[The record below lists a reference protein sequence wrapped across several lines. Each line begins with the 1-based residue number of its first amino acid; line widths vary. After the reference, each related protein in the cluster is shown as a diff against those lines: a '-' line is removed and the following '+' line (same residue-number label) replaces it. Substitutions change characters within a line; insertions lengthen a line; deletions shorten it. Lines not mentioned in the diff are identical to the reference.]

1 MTPEEKARQKIDK
14 KLEAA
19 GWTVQDKKD
28 IDLYASLGVAVRE
41 FTTADNHEV
50 DYALFID
57 GDPVGLVEAK
67 EDNQGVNLT
76 NNALEQNMGYVQ
88 VGLKNHEEEKDRL
101 RFIYEATSIKT
112 LFVDLKDPQPR
123 TREIFS
129 FHCPETLKLWIEEY
143 EREQTT
149 LRGRLLHFPELPT
162 NGFRECQINAIVNLE
177 KSFGKNHPRALVQMA
192 TGAGKTFTAI
202 TACYRLLKSAKAKR
216 ILFLVDT
223 KQLGEQAET
232 EYKNYQP
239 YDSQDKLASL
249 YNITRIQTSN
259 ISQDTQICIS
269 TIQRLYS
276 AQFTWEIPQETDIPY
291 FRNKGVRGQLL
302 ATEKPLKPGLR
313 GITLYAHGRMVNAP
327 EFFGVGESSHF
338 YSYLTGW
345 LDLDFVD
352 EQDEDIIS
360 TDRQSLS
367 WDLPIT
373 SELQEKLKQL
383 LSSVE
388 RDWREKRKVTRE
400 RKIKEQTRIDIGT
413 WYPTLS
419 PQIKEGVEKI
429 VNSVV
434 ENSEME
440 GEKQSEVVGMLHSL
454 IPEYAQY
461 HWRHLHKIVQ
471 DASYNDYKNEDFYR
485 AVDET
490 IKRYESLTQK
500 KSGQS
505 GLTGQGLI
513 TQVFGKDK
521 TLSVSE
527 KYKKRDCSNFTT
539 STTENIEEGQKFF
552 SMGVFAG
559 VRNPIAHAE
568 IIELKETGLFTE
580 NDCLD
585 MLSLLS
591 HLFRR
596 LDDAV
601 KK

>member
-1 MTPEEKARQKIDK
+1 MSEETNKENKLVMTFDPQTIEH
-14 KLEAA
+14 
-19 GWTVQDKKD
+19 
-28 IDLYASLGVAVRE
+28 LGVKMYSQLPNAIAELIANSYDAEALNVHIRLTDTDTEKSIAIVDDGIGMSFDEVNENFLRIGRKRRE
-41 FTTADNHEV
+41 KDNGMSPNGLRKVAGRKGLGKLAFFGIGDTIQIITNSKGKCV
-50 DYALFID
+50 DFSMNWNEILHS
-57 GDPVGLVEAK
+57 K
-67 EDNQGVNLT
+67 T
-76 NNALEQNMGYVQ
+76 NNYEPKY
-88 VGLKNHEEEKDRL
+88 EEKDCVPADIHGTTIIL
-101 RFIYEATSIKT
+101 T
-112 LFVDLKDPQPR
+112 DLKR
-123 TREIFS
+123 KTGFNV
-129 FHCPETLKLWIEEY
+129 EE
-143 EREQTT
+143 
-149 LRGRLLHFPELPT
+149 
-162 NGFRECQINAIVNLE
+162 
-177 KSFGKNHPRALVQMA
+177 
-192 TGAGKTFTAI
+192 
-202 TACYRLLKSAKAKR
+202 
-216 ILFLVDT
+216 
-223 KQLGEQAET
+223 
-232 EYKNYQP
+232 
-239 YDSQDKLASL
+239 LASSISRL
-249 YNITRIQTSN
+249 FNCFSEDFVVDISLNGSKPLKINEKLRYN
-259 ISQDTQICIS
+259 
-269 TIQRLYS
+269 TIQS
-276 AQFTWEIPQETDIPY
+276 QFLWDIPDFIQDNTNY
-291 FRNKGVRGQLL
+291 FYTNKVKGQLF

-345 LDLDFVD
+345 LDVDFVD

-383 LSSVE
+383 LSMVE
-388 RDWREKRKVTRE
+388 RDWREKRKITRE
-400 RKIKEQTRIDIGT
+400 RKIKEQTRIDSGT

-461 HWRHLHKIVQ
+461 HWRHLHKTVR
-471 DASYNDYKNEDFYR
+471 DASYNYYRNKDFYS

-490 IKRYESLTQK
+490 IKRYESVTQK
-500 KSGQS
+500 KSGNAQ
-505 GLTGQGLI
+505 TGQALMG
-513 TQVFGKDK
+513 QVFGKDK
-521 TLSVSE
+521 ALSVTE
-527 KYKKRDCSNFTT
+527 NYKKRDGRGFNCDTI
-539 STTENIEEGQKFF
+539 ENIEEGQKFL

-559 VRNPIAHAE
+559 VRNPLAHE
-568 IIELKETGLFTE
+568 EKIELKETGLFTE

-596 LDDAV
+596 LDDAI

>member
-1 MTPEEKARQKIDK
+1 MSEETNK
-14 KLEAA
+14 KLAMTFDPQTIEHLGVKMYSQLPNAIAELIANSYDAEASNVHIVLTYTDKEKSIAIVDDGIGMSFDEVNENFLRIGRKRREEDNGMSPNGLRKVA
-19 GWTVQDKKD
+19 GRKGLGKLAFFGIGDTIRIITKSSNGKCVDFSMNWNEILHSKTNNYEPKYKVTDCDPANSGTTIILTDLKRKTGFNIEELASSISRLFNCFSEDFTIDISLNGSKPLEINEKLRYNTIQAQFSWNIPDFIQDK
-28 IDLYASLGVAVRE
+28 
-41 FTTADNHEV
+41 
-50 DYALFID
+50 
-57 GDPVGLVEAK
+57 
-67 EDNQGVNLT
+67 T
-76 NNALEQNMGYVQ
+76 NY
-88 VGLKNHEEEKDRL
+88 
-101 RFIYEATSIKT
+101 FY
-112 LFVDLKDPQPR
+112 
-123 TREIFS
+123 
-129 FHCPETLKLWIEEY
+129 
-143 EREQTT
+143 
-149 LRGRLLHFPELPT
+149 T
-162 NGFRECQINAIVNLE
+162 NKV
-177 KSFGKNHPRALVQMA
+177 K
-192 TGAGKTFTAI
+192 
-202 TACYRLLKSAKAKR
+202 
-216 ILFLVDT
+216 
-223 KQLGEQAET
+223 
-232 EYKNYQP
+232 
-239 YDSQDKLASL
+239 
-249 YNITRIQTSN
+249 
-259 ISQDTQICIS
+259 
-269 TIQRLYS
+269 
-276 AQFTWEIPQETDIPY
+276 
-291 FRNKGVRGQLL
+291 GQLF

-345 LDLDFVD
+345 LDVDFVD

-373 SELQEKLKQL
+373 SELQERLKQL
-383 LSSVE
+383 LSLVE
-388 RDWREKRKVTRE
+388 RDWREKRKITRE

-440 GEKQSEVVGMLHSL
+440 GEKQSEVVGMLHTL

-490 IKRYESLTQK
+490 IKRYQSLTQS
-500 KSGQS
+500 KSGNAQ
-505 GLTGQGLI
+505 TGQALMG
-513 TQVFGKDK
+513 QVFGKDK
-521 TLSVSE
+521 TLSVTE
-527 KYKKRDCSNFTT
+527 NYKKRDGHDFNSDTI
-539 STTENIEEGQKFF
+539 ENIEEGQKFL

-559 VRNPIAHAE
+559 VRNPLAHE
-568 IIELKETGLFTE
+568 EKIELKETGLFTE